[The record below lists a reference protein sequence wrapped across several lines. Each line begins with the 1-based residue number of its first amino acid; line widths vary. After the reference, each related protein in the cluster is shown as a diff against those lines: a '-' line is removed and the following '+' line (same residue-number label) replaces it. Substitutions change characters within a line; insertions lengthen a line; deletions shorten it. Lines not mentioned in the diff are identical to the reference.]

1 MADTDRPGLV
11 SLRRIGAWNR
21 GIELVM
27 DIYALTR
34 RFPREELFVLTSQLR
49 RAAIAIP
56 SDIAEGNQRRTVP
69 DRRRFLTDAQGSLA
83 EIETQL
89 ELSSRLG
96 YVDDREFIST
106 IEQTDHLGRIL
117 TNMYRN
123 ATARPL

>member
-1 MADTDRPGLV
+1 MTHIQRPGLI
-11 SLRRIGAWNR
+11 SLRRIGAWNH

-27 DIYALTR
+27 DVYGLTR
-34 RFPREELFVLTSQLR
+34 RFPREEMFVLTSQLR

-69 DRRRFLTDAQGSLA
+69 DRRRFITDAQGSLA

-89 ELSSRLG
+89 EISSRLG
-96 YVDDREFIST
+96 YVNDGEFT
-106 IEQTDHLGRIL
+106 AAIERTDHLGRIL

-123 ATARPL
+123 